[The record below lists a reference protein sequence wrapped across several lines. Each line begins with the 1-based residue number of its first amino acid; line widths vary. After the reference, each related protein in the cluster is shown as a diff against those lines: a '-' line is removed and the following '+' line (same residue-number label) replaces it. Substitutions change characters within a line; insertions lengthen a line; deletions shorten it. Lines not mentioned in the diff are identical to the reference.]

1 MTNIE
6 NYTKITRLETVHSLE
21 GYSKWVT
28 ENNNAQAQALKALE
42 AARIGGVK

>member
-28 ENNNAQAQALKALE
+28 ENNKAQAQALKARE
-42 AARIGGVK
+42 AAHIGGVK

>member
-6 NYTKITRLETVHSLE
+6 NYKVTRLETVHSLE

-28 ENNNAQAQALKALE
+28 ENNNAQARLLRLLKLHT
-42 AARIGGVK
+42 GGVKL